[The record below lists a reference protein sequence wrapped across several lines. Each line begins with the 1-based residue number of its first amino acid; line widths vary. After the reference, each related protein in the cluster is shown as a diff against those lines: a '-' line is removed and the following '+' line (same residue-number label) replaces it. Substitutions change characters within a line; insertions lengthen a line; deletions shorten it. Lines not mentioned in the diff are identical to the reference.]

1 MLALVLSFVAGILLV
16 QQWQVLPEPSWIL
29 AIFLCGVILAF
40 FRYWRLLCFF
50 IGLLWAVGF
59 ASNRLSNYLPESLQ
73 DKPLTVEGRVV
84 GLPQYDE
91 KKVRF
96 DFAILKPSINFP
108 EKIRLSWYFPKQTIK
123 SGQRWRLTV
132 KLKKPHGYINPNGF
146 DYERWLFI
154 KNIGATGYVKNQPA
168 PQLLDAKPV
177 WQSFNSLR
185 QTIADQLSLLAK
197 DSHYIGIIK
206 ALTLGERSEISPQQW
221 EVFRH
226 TGTMHLLAISGLHI
240 GLIFGLIYYLVRFIA
255 VRSYATSPQI
265 VATIFAIMAAVFYA
279 AMAGFSIPTQRALI
293 MLLVAMTTVIWQRNI
308 LPTHTLLL
316 ALLVVLIIDPLA
328 VLSAGFW
335 LSFLAVAVIIYS
347 LAGRIGKP
355 SYWQSTIKINWVAS
369 AGLMPILLYYFQQFS
384 IIAPLAN
391 FLIIPVISLL
401 VVPLCLIAV
410 LVMLLLPALA
420 QQLFVLVDQ
429 ILEGVWLVLSAM
441 ADMPY
446 ATVSI
451 PMIPFYIVP
460 IAMLGVFILLLPRGL
475 PARWLGLVL
484 LLPLLFV
491 KDSKLELGEMTMTL
505 LDVGQ
510 GLSAVIETS
519 EHVLV
524 FDTGAKYSKHYD
536 MGMAVVVPFLQSKDI
551 DSIDT
556 LLISHGDN
564 DHKGGAESVI
574 KQIQVEKILTSVPN
588 SFNQFEPIRCQAGQ
602 SWIWDQVRFDILS
615 PKATFMSK
623 KNNNSC
629 VLKVTSE
636 QGSILLTGDIEKQAE
651 HWLLE
656 NMATQLPSDIMIA
669 PHHGSNTSSSSIFL
683 KQVQPE
689 VILIPAGYRNRFS
702 LPHKKVL
709 QRYSEINARVL
720 NTADEGALV
729 VQMKAPVYEIN
740 SSRLKQSKY
749 WNN

>member
-1 MLALVLSFVAGILLV
+1 MLTLVLSFVAGILLV
-16 QQWQVLPEPSWIL
+16 QQWQALPEISWIL
-29 AIFLCGVILAF
+29 VAVLFSMGLAF

-50 IGLLWAVGF
+50 MGLLWAVGF
-59 ASNRLSNYLPESLQ
+59 ATNRLSNNLPESLQ
-73 DKPLTVEGRVV
+73 GKSLVVEGRVV
-84 GLPQYDE
+84 GLPRYDE

-96 DFAILKPSINFP
+96 DFVILKPSINFP
-108 EKIRLSWYFPKQTIK
+108 EKIRLSWYFPKQAIK

-132 KLKKPHGYINPNGF
+132 KLKKPHGRFNPKSF
-146 DYERWLFI
+146 DYERWLLVQ
-154 KNIGATGYVKNQPA
+154 NIGATGYVKNKPL
-168 PQLLDAKPV
+168 PQLLGSKPV
-177 WQSFNSLR
+177 WQNFDSLR
-185 QTIADQLSLLAK
+185 QSIAEHLSLFIK
-197 DSHYIGIIK
+197 DSHYSGIIK
-206 ALTLGERSEISPQQW
+206 ALTIGERSEISHQQW

-226 TGTMHLLAISGLHI
+226 TGTIHLLAISGLHI

-255 VRSYATSPQI
+255 VRCYVSSPQV
-265 VATIFAIMAAVFYA
+265 VATIFAIMAAIFYA

-293 MLLVAMTTVIWQRNI
+293 MLLVAMTAVIWQRNI
-308 LPTHTLLL
+308 LPYHTLLL
-316 ALLVVLIIDPLA
+316 ALLVVLIFDPLA
-328 VLSAGFW
+328 VLLAGFW
-335 LSFLAVAVIIYS
+335 LSFLAVAVIIYG

-355 SYWQSTIKINWVAS
+355 NYWESTIKINGMTA
-369 AGLMPILLYYFQQFS
+369 AGLVPILLYYFQQFS
-384 IIAPLAN
+384 IISPLAN

-410 LVMLLLPALA
+410 LVMLWLPALA
-420 QQLFVLVDQ
+420 QQLFILVDQ
-429 ILEGVWLVLSAM
+429 ILRGVWLVLSVM

-446 ATVSI
+446 ATVFI
-451 PMIPFYIVP
+451 PMIPFYVVL
-460 IAMLGVFILLLPRGL
+460 IAMLGFFILLLPRGL

-491 KDSKLELGEMTMTL
+491 KDKKPELGEMTMTL

-536 MGMAVVVPFLQSKDI
+536 MGMAVVIPFLQSKGI
-551 DSIDT
+551 DSVDT

-574 KQIQVEKILTSVPN
+574 KQIQVKKILTSVPN
-588 SFNQFEPIRCQAGQ
+588 DFNQFNQIRCQTGQ

-615 PKATFMSK
+615 PKADFMLK
-623 KNNNSC
+623 ENNNSC
-629 VLKVTSE
+629 VLKVTSKL
-636 QGSILLTGDIEKQAE
+636 GSILLTGDIEKQAE
-651 HWLLE
+651 DWLLK
-656 NMATQLPSDIMIA
+656 NMAQQLPSHIMIA
-669 PHHGSNTSSSSIFL
+669 PHHGSNTSSSSMFL

-689 VILIPAGYRNRFS
+689 VILISAGYRNRFS
-702 LPHKKVL
+702 FPDKKVL